1 MGPDFYR
8 SVLVNKYLASVARPL
23 MHQQEL
29 MKDDDICIFLLVH
42 IYYLLMYQY
51 RSRDLLLEVANIT
64 GKNLQY
70 IGSIRPFRE
79 LGDKYCTARNVLADF
94 AICD

>member
-1 MGPDFYR
+1 
-8 SVLVNKYLASVARPL
+8 

-70 IGSIRPFRE
+70 STQDPLGPSESQETNTAPLEMFWRISLFVTDDAIGK
-79 LGDKYCTARNVLADF
+79 LYVT
-94 AICD
+94 

>member
-1 MGPDFYR
+1 
-8 SVLVNKYLASVARPL
+8 

-79 LGDKYCTARNVLADF
+79 LGDKYFHR
-94 AICD
+94 